1 MGSTSGINR
10 VKRGGSW
17 ITEPLSL
24 RSAMRPVG
32 STPATRS
39 ATHGFR
45 LSYRQIINPPTN
57 LNTVVS
63 LSIAENQPVGSFIGT
78 FTSTDVDPNPTL
90 SYYLINGAGDTD
102 NSLFALETNGTLKTA
117 TTFDYESNASTY
129 SIRVQVRDEF
139 NASMEGNFTVTLENA
154 NEAPFNLHNTGP
166 LTMAENAP
174 INTVVGNFNASDP
187 DTGTVLTYSLV
198 NGAGD
203 GDNSLFSMEAN
214 MGRLR
219 TAAMFDYEN
228 DASSYSIRV
237 AVSDSYGLSTEQS
250 FTVDLTDVIEN
261 LAPVDLN
268 SSAEL
273 TIMENQPLGTYVG
286 AFVAMDPDGDPLVY
300 SLVSGPGDGNNSSF
314 SLDSNGSLTTALPLD
329 FESGSALSIR
339 VRVADES
346 NASVEENFMV
356 QVVDLD
362 EVAPNLLLNGSSLV
376 THSVGTTYTDPGAT
390 WTDDLDGSG
399 IVLSNSDF
407 NDSQVG
413 TYILDYQFSDSSGN
427 PAVAVSRTVY
437 VLDLTPPVVDLI
449 GDDTIAHEAGTPYLD
464 AGAVWSDNLD
474 GNGTVSAVG
483 QVDQMIP
490 GIYLLR
496 FDWED
501 QAGNQATTQNRTVI
515 VQDTQAPV
523 ISLNGPTSVEV
534 IAGNPYEDA
543 GAFWTDLLDGNG
555 SLLATGSVDT
565 QIPGSYILSYDYL
578 DQAGNPADTVLR
590 TVEVI
595 NRNPSSINLSHN
607 RVEENLPAGTLV
619 GFLTAVDPDGNQS
632 IGLEIVPYSELDEF
646 LPFRIDQ
653 DGGLRTTMVLDF
665 EQIPSHS
672 LKVRAFDPH
681 GGILEQNFIIE
692 VMDAFLPIVDTIPL
706 QASAGVVSR
715 LSLRGRVLDPGG
727 SSEISEVGF
736 LISRSPILDE
746 NDPLLERIPA
756 ILEQNG
762 SFNADFFPIDR
773 DAKHYLVAFAVNAE
787 GINYGLEETFIAPDF
802 NHPDPWSMAVE
813 NPEAPSWWSSPW
825 FGDYYKTLD
834 SPWLMH
840 QELGWLFP
848 MPGSNG
854 GVWFWHAE
862 LGWVWT
868 DSGIYPYLYRN
879 HSMNWL
885 YFYGNSEG
893 TGLLY
898 DYEFE
903 NWILL
908 KNNQIPESSFGI
920 RDF

>member
-1 MGSTSGINR
+1 M
-10 VKRGGSW
+10 
-17 ITEPLSL
+17 
-24 RSAMRPVG
+24 
-32 STPATRS
+32 
-39 ATHGFR
+39 
-45 LSYRQIINPPTN
+45 
-57 LNTVVS
+57 
-63 LSIAENQPVGSFIGT
+63 
-78 FTSTDVDPNPTL
+78 DPNPTL

-117 TTFDYESNASTY
+117 TTFDYEADASTY

-203 GDNSLFSMEAN
+203 GDNSLFFMEAN

-219 TAAMFDYEN
+219 TAALFDYEN

-449 GDDTIAHEAGTPYLD
+449 GEDTIAHEAGTPYLD

-474 GNGTVSAVG
+474 GMEPLV
-483 QVDQMIP
+483 P
-490 GIYLLR
+490 
-496 FDWED
+496 
-501 QAGNQATTQNRTVI
+501 
-515 VQDTQAPV
+515 
-523 ISLNGPTSVEV
+523 
-534 IAGNPYEDA
+534 
-543 GAFWTDLLDGNG
+543 LD
-555 SLLATGSVDT
+555 
-565 QIPGSYILSYDYL
+565 
-578 DQAGNPADTVLR
+578 
-590 TVEVI
+590 
-595 NRNPSSINLSHN
+595 
-607 RVEENLPAGTLV
+607 
-619 GFLTAVDPDGNQS
+619 
-632 IGLEIVPYSELDEF
+632 
-646 LPFRIDQ
+646 
-653 DGGLRTTMVLDF
+653 
-665 EQIPSHS
+665 
-672 LKVRAFDPH
+672 K
-681 GGILEQNFIIE
+681 
-692 VMDAFLPIVDTIPL
+692 
-706 QASAGVVSR
+706 
-715 LSLRGRVLDPGG
+715 
-727 SSEISEVGF
+727 
-736 LISRSPILDE
+736 
-746 NDPLLERIPA
+746 
-756 ILEQNG
+756 
-762 SFNADFFPIDR
+762 
-773 DAKHYLVAFAVNAE
+773 
-787 GINYGLEETFIAPDF
+787 
-802 NHPDPWSMAVE
+802 
-813 NPEAPSWWSSPW
+813 
-825 FGDYYKTLD
+825 
-834 SPWLMH
+834 
-840 QELGWLFP
+840 
-848 MPGSNG
+848 
-854 GVWFWHAE
+854 
-862 LGWVWT
+862 
-868 DSGIYPYLYRN
+868 
-879 HSMNWL
+879 
-885 YFYGNSEG
+885 
-893 TGLLY
+893 
-898 DYEFE
+898 
-903 NWILL
+903 WI
-908 KNNQIPESSFGI
+908 
-920 RDF
+920 R